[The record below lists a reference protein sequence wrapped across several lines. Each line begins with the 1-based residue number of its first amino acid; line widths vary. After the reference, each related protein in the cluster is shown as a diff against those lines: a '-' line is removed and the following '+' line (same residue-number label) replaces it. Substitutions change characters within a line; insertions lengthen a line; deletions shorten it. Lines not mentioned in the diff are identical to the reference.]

1 MSGCPGIFCCPGA
14 KNMKYI
20 LGKKLGMSQ
29 MFVNEKAMP
38 VTLIKAGPCY
48 VTQIKIKEKDNYDAV
63 QFGFEKIKKEKKIKK
78 TMNGKPYRYLRETVP
93 ENKEI
98 KIGDEIN
105 VGIFE
110 KGDKVDISG
119 VSKGK
124 GFAGAVKRWGFVDKA
139 KAHGAK
145 DMRRVGSIGCRFP
158 QRVIK
163 GKKMPGRMGT
173 QRITVK
179 NLEVIEVD
187 QENDI
192 LAVRGAVPGNRGVLL
207 EIKERQNGKA

>member
-1 MSGCPGIFCCPGA
+1 
-14 KNMKYI
+14 MKHI

-29 MFVNEKAMP
+29 LFVGEKIMP

-48 VTQIKIKEKDNYDAV
+48 ITQIKTEEKDSYSAV
-63 QFGFEKIKKEKKIKK
+63 QLGFEKIKKEKKIKK
-78 TMNGKPYRYLRETVP
+78 TMEGKPYRYLREARIETETEA

-98 KIGDEIN
+98 KIGDEIS
-105 VGIFE
+105 VSIFE
-110 KGDKVDISG
+110 KGDKVHIAG
-119 VSKGK
+119 ISKGK
-124 GFAGAVKRWGFVDKA
+124 GFAGAVKRWGFSTRA

-145 DMRRVGSIGCRFP
+145 DMRRIGSVGCRFP

-173 QRITVK
+173 KRITIK
-179 NLEVIEVD
+179 NLEIIEVD

-192 LAVRGAVPGNRGVLL
+192 LAIKGAVPGNRGVLL
-207 EIKERQNGKA
+207 EIKKG

>member
-1 MSGCPGIFCCPGA
+1 ME
-14 KNMKYI
+14 YI

-29 MFVNEKAMP
+29 LFVGEKIMP

-48 VTQIKIKEKDNYDAV
+48 ITQIKTEEKDSYNAV
-63 QFGFEKIKKEKKIKK
+63 QLGFEKINKQKKIKK
-78 TMNGKPYRYLRETVP
+78 TMEGKPYRYLREARMEAETAS
-93 ENKEI
+93 KEM
-98 KIGDEIN
+98 KIGDEIS
-105 VGIFE
+105 VSIFE
-110 KGDKVDISG
+110 KGDKVHIAG
-119 VSKGK
+119 ISKGK
-124 GFAGAVKRWGFVDKA
+124 GFAGAVKRWGFSTRA

-145 DMRRVGSIGCRFP
+145 DMRRIGSVGCRFP

-173 QRITVK
+173 KRITIK

-207 EIKERQNGKA
+207 EIKRKQNA